1 MTAQIEFPDVVQ
13 LAVPFFIVALLIEVF
28 ALRFARAKGS

>member
-13 LAVPFFIVALLIEVF
+13 LATPLFIIALLIELF
-28 ALRFARAKGS
+28 ALRFARA